1 MIKEGTTALNNITA
15 AQELQVNC
23 FFKSNSLTV
32 KIVNEIVDVISKAM
46 PFTII

>member
-1 MIKEGTTALNNITA
+1 VIEEGTTALNNITV

-23 FFKSNSLTV
+23 FFKSNLLTV
-32 KIVNEIVDVISKAM
+32 KIVNEIVNEISKAM